1 MLDQGREL
9 ECPDEGEEGE
19 GEGEQKG
26 GGEVQQIEGIVH
38 SHVNIK

>member
-9 ECPDEGEEGE
+9 ECADEGE
-19 GEGEQKG
+19 GEGEQEG

>member
-9 ECPDEGEEGE
+9 ECPDEGEGE